1 MENVMKRKSVDLPSV
16 VLDRLSEMAVRSGK
30 TLKEYMES
38 VLTVKAEHGSPSPS
52 GDAWFDDE
60 ENIRMV
66 KDGIED
72 LESGKG
78 NVYSSAELKTRLG
91 L

>member
-1 MENVMKRKSVDLPSV
+1 MENVMKRKSVDLPSD

-30 TLKEYMES
+30 TLKAYMES
-38 VLTVKAEHGSPSPS
+38 VLTGKAGSPSPS
-52 GDAWFDDE
+52 GDAWFDDD

-66 KDGIED
+66 KDGIDD
-72 LESGKG
+72 LDSGKG